1 MVRKKP
7 GKTNRIFRSYIGQMR
22 DNADDLLEI
31 NPMSR
36 QPTLK
41 QLRYLCALAQHQ
53 HFGNAAK
60 SCHVSQ
66 STLSASIVELEEVL
80 SISLV
85 ERNNRSVLLTSVGS
99 EVVERARGILTDVDD
114 IVSLC
119 EASREPFQ
127 GTIRLGVI
135 PTIAPFILPSM
146 LKSLRAQYP
155 LCKLF
160 VREDLSKSLVDALQ
174 VGELDVLLLALPFP
188 ADQTDTLNLFEDPFY
203 LAAMPDSRLVQ
214 SSKLRTRDLQG
225 AEMLLLEEGHCL
237 RDHALEACKLRE
249 KDVTVPYQ
257 ATSLTTIVQMVA
269 NGIGTTLLPKMATDA
284 GIADGTNLVLRPFDE
299 PDVGRHIGLMWR
311 KKTPRKHEFGLLGAF
326 IQECLDN
333 D

>member
-1 MVRKKP
+1 
-7 GKTNRIFRSYIGQMR
+7 
-22 DNADDLLEI
+22 
-31 NPMSR
+31 MSR

-146 LKSLRAQYP
+146 LNSLRAQYP

-203 LAAMPDSRLVQ
+203 LAAMPDSRLVK
-214 SSKLRTRDLQG
+214 SGKLRTRDLQG

-249 KDVTVPYQ
+249 KDVTIPYQ

-269 NGIGTTLLPKMATDA
+269 NGIGATLLPKMATDA

-299 PDVGRHIGLMWR
+299 PDVGRQIGLMWR

-326 IQECLDN
+326 IKQCLDN
-333 D
+333 L

>member
-1 MVRKKP
+1 
-7 GKTNRIFRSYIGQMR
+7 
-22 DNADDLLEI
+22 
-31 NPMSR
+31 MSR

-299 PDVGRHIGLMWR
+299 PGVGRQIGLMWR

-333 D
+333 V

>member
-1 MVRKKP
+1 
-7 GKTNRIFRSYIGQMR
+7 
-22 DNADDLLEI
+22 
-31 NPMSR
+31 MSR

-99 EVVERARGILTDVDD
+99 EVVERAKGVLTDVDD

-146 LKSLRAQYP
+146 LNSLRAQYP

-203 LAAMPDSRLVQ
+203 LAAMPDSRLVK
-214 SSKLRTRDLQG
+214 SGKLRTRDLQG

-249 KDVTVPYQ
+249 KDVTIPYQ

-269 NGIGTTLLPKMATDA
+269 NGIGATLLPKMATDA

-299 PDVGRHIGLMWR
+299 PDVGRQIGLMWR

-326 IQECLDN
+326 IKQCLDN
-333 D
+333 L